1 MTPGSYPVTV
11 DSKIHGVNVSFS
23 SGSYR
28 ELLSLCFI
36 IIINCLCYVIVVK
49 DVNTVGVMID
59 NNGILV
65 VGELLLGVEGIETNS

>member
-11 DSKIHGVNVSFS
+11 DSKIHRVNVSFS

-28 ELLSLCFI
+28 ELLGLCFI